1 MGGGDEGEDAAWGA
15 GVLGVLGRQ
24 QTEGGAVRRGFSE
37 DALQGRRA

>member
-15 GVLGVLGRQ
+15 GVLGRQ